1 MNLIKKLPIP
11 VSGLILA
18 SLSLGNLLQNIHPS
32 LRFLFGAIGIIFLIL
47 ILLKVV
53 LYPQLIKDDFKNP
66 VIASSSGTFSMS
78 LMILS
83 TYLMPFMPGISY
95 TIWIIGIVLHILLII
110 YFTYHFIVH
119 NFDISNV
126 YPSYWIVY
134 VGITMAAITANVHGI
149 NDADFIFFIIG
160 FVGMLVSTPLVLYR
174 EFVYDKIPE
183 MNRPLT
189 CIFTALF
196 SILIVGYVNSADIIS
211 NEFLTALYTIAS
223 IFYIFAIYK
232 LIRNIKIRFYPSFA
246 AFTFPFVISALATKG
261 VLGTLKIGLL
271 NYVLALQ
278 TVIAT
283 VLVVYVLIK
292 YIKFLKIV
300 KVEINPLILY

>member
-211 NEFLTALYTIAS
+211 NEFLTVLYTIAS

-292 YIKFLKIV
+292 YIKFLK
-300 KVEINPLILY
+300 K